1 MKNGYYIIDSHCHIY
16 PEKIAQAASD
26 HTSKFYDLA
35 MCGTGTP
42 ASLMEDSAR
51 AGIDMCVVQSVALKP
66 SQVRSINKFIAE
78 SVAASKGR
86 FVGLGTLHPD
96 SEDVAGDIEHLV
108 SLGLH
113 GVKLHPDM
121 QEFKLD
127 DYRFLKM
134 YELCEG
140 RLPML
145 IHTGDFR
152 YDFSNPNRMLP
163 ILEIYKNLTVVG
175 AHFGGWSV
183 WEDAVKTLAS
193 RHFDNFYVDSSSSF
207 YAHTDGQIRDL
218 ISAFGV
224 DRVLFGV
231 DYPMWDPS
239 GEVDRLFGLGLPEE
253 DLKKIFAQNAKLVY
267 NII

>member
-1 MKNGYYIIDSHCHIY
+1 
-16 PEKIAQAASD
+16 
-26 HTSKFYDLA
+26 
-35 MCGTGTP
+35 
-42 ASLMEDSAR
+42 
-51 AGIDMCVVQSVALKP
+51 
-66 SQVRSINKFIAE
+66 
-78 SVAASKGR
+78 
-86 FVGLGTLHPD
+86 
-96 SEDVAGDIEHLV
+96 
-108 SLGLH
+108 
-113 GVKLHPDM
+113 M

-152 YDFSNPNRMLP
+152 YDYSNPNRMLP

-183 WEDAVKTLAS
+183 WDDSVKMLAS
-193 RHFDNFYVDSSSSF
+193 RHFDNFYVDSSSTF
-207 YAHTDGQIRDL
+207 YAHTDAQIRDL

-231 DYPMWDPS
+231 DYPMWDP
-239 GEVDRLFGLGLPEE
+239 GKEVDRLLSLGLDED
-253 DLKKIFAQNAKLVY
+253 DLKKIFAQNAKKVY
-267 NII
+267 NI